1 MHRVEMLEQL
11 LAQAASRG
19 LVIRQ
24 EWLGGRGGGLCEMR
38 GQSYLFVDLALS
50 VAEQLAQV
58 AEALER
64 HSVALPR
71 QEGVVNGRP
80 SKAA

>member
-1 MHRVEMLEQL
+1 MHRVEILEQL
-11 LAQAASRG
+11 LARAASRG

-24 EWLGGRGGGLCEMR
+24 EWLGGRGGGLCELR

-58 AEALER
+58 AEALEH
-64 HSVALPR
+64 HSVALAR
-71 QEGVVNGRP
+71 HEGVVDGRP
-80 SKAA
+80 GKAA